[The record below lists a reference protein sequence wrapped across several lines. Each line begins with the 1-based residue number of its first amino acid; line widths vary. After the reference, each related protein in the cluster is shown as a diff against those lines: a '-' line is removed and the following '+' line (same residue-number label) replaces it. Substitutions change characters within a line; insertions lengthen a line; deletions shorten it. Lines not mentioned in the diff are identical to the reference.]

1 MTNNLFNNLNVVSGE
16 VKVETIRE
24 SFGLEVS
31 GAFKIT
37 KGNFQQEFSYY
48 ARLYETQYKNYIGL
62 DDSNVDTEKCNLG
75 GLPIDSLDS
84 LKNTLSNSG
93 LKTLSDSLG
102 FDYDER
108 DNAMY
113 TTVQKHKDFIKCYG
127 KKAIVWNLL
136 NAEEQRVVKVKHAIE
151 NYDTL
156 HDQHKYNLGFNKL
169 DDDGN
174 LIKGYVP
181 TLEELKELLE
191 SLT

>member
-1 MTNNLFNNLNVVSGE
+1 MENLFNGLQVVSGE
-16 VKVETIRE
+16 VKVETLRE
-24 SFGLEVS
+24 GFGLEVS

-48 ARLYETQYKNYIGL
+48 ARLYETQYKNYIGV
-62 DDSNVDTEKCNLG
+62 DDSNVDEGKCNLG

-93 LKTLSDSLG
+93 LKTLSNSLG
-102 FDYDER
+102 FNYDER

-156 HDQHKYNLGFNKL
+156 HDQHKYNLGVIKL

-191 SLT
+191 SLK